1 MIRSNILAE
10 HICHGMSMWSRKY
23 RAYTAHRILA
33 FIFIVSVVLSYCKS
47 VPGLSRSLDI
57 RMLMDSYECSIRN
70 VASWENAKSRPL
82 SVLLSVFYRPTLI
95 TDLLLLNVV
104 VYPPLCLLEKAVRI
118 GTQDILIEADIVFGV
133 AVFTIFVII
142 GSMSNLCASI
152 ASGRGCFGAMGSF
165 AGFLGYQ
172 TAVAPTA
179 ILISKTYIGTD
190 VTAVDVLVFL
200 TMLEVL
206 NLGVYFNKLLP
217 YTWKKLITDAF
228 FLWRSETTS
237 SPVAWLVG
245 GLMGI
250 AYGHYQ
256 VERYALHWR
265 LW

>member
-1 MIRSNILAE
+1 
-10 HICHGMSMWSRKY
+10 MSMWTRKY
-23 RAYTAHRILA
+23 RAYTAHRIIA
-33 FIFIVSVVLSYCKS
+33 FIFVFSVILSYCKN
-47 VPGLSRSLDI
+47 VPGLSRSLEI
-57 RMLMDSYECSIRN
+57 GMLTDSYECSIRN
-70 VASWENAKSRPL
+70 VASWGNAKNRPL
-82 SVLLSVFYRPTLI
+82 AVLLSVFYRPTLI
-95 TDLLLLNVV
+95 TDLLLLNTI
-104 VYPPLCLLEKAVRI
+104 VYPPLILLEKAVRI
-118 GTQDILIEADIVFGV
+118 GTGDSSFEADIVFGV

-142 GSMSNLCASI
+142 GGISNLVASI
-152 ASGRGCFGAMGSF
+152 GSGRGCFGAMGSF

-206 NLGVYFNKLLP
+206 NLGVYLNQWLP
-217 YTWKKLITDAF
+217 YTWQKLTANAF
-228 FLWRSETTS
+228 FLFRSETTS

-245 GLMGI
+245 GLLGI